1 MIGFGD
7 FMGLYPKNLE
17 SKLRRILKRIKSN
30 SISDPVTKGKII
42 NTTGGRWLHFCCDTG
57 SSVNLM
63 PAKMA
68 AAGGLKWRP
77 IDEDEP
83 TYKSVTNEELEI
95 VGQTSAYVKLRD
107 FRTPVKLN
115 FLVCLDEGDE
125 ALLCPDTLKDLSIVS
140 PDFPRPMDKTRLESR
155 TRRVMMEKEELL
167 ELVESEEQ
175 RRHKKTKEYC
185 TLQEMVGSLRA
196 I

>member
-17 SKLRRILKRIKSN
+17 SKLRRILKRVKSN

-42 NTTGGRWLHFCCDTG
+42 NATGGRWARFCCDTG

-83 TYKSVTNEELEI
+83 T
-95 VGQTSAYVKLRD
+95 
-107 FRTPVKLN
+107 
-115 FLVCLDEGDE
+115 
-125 ALLCPDTLKDLSIVS
+125 
-140 PDFPRPMDKTRLESR
+140 
-155 TRRVMMEKEELL
+155 
-167 ELVESEEQ
+167 
-175 RRHKKTKEYC
+175 
-185 TLQEMVGSLRA
+185 
-196 I
+196 

>member
-1 MIGFGD
+1 MLA
-7 FMGLYPKNLE
+7 GLQSGGPQKCIYKGRKRRITGRKGYDRVWRLYGTVPKNLE
-17 SKLRRILKRIKSN
+17 SKLRRILKRVKSN

-42 NTTGGRWLHFCCDTG
+42 NATGGRWAHFCCDTG

-95 VGQTSAYVKLRD
+95 VG
-107 FRTPVKLN
+107 
-115 FLVCLDEGDE
+115 
-125 ALLCPDTLKDLSIVS
+125 
-140 PDFPRPMDKTRLESR
+140 
-155 TRRVMMEKEELL
+155 
-167 ELVESEEQ
+167 
-175 RRHKKTKEYC
+175 
-185 TLQEMVGSLRA
+185 
-196 I
+196 

>member
-1 MIGFGD
+1 MGEIFGAETQI
-7 FMGLYPKNLE
+7 YPKNLE
-17 SKLRRILKRIKSN
+17 SKLRRILKRVKSN

-42 NTTGGRWLHFCCDTG
+42 NATGGRWARFCCDTG

-95 VGQTSAYVKLRD
+95 VGQTSACIQLRD
-107 FRTPVKLN
+107 FRTPVK
-115 FLVCLDEGDE
+115 
-125 ALLCPDTLKDLSIVS
+125 
-140 PDFPRPMDKTRLESR
+140 
-155 TRRVMMEKEELL
+155 
-167 ELVESEEQ
+167 
-175 RRHKKTKEYC
+175 
-185 TLQEMVGSLRA
+185 
-196 I
+196 